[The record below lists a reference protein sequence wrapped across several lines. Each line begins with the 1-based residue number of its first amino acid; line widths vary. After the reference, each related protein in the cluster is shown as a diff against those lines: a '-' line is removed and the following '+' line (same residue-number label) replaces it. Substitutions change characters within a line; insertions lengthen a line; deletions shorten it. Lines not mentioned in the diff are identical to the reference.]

1 MTQIEVSAGV
11 VYDPSGRVLICRR
24 KGKLDGLWEFPGGKR
39 ENGESFEAC
48 LRRELMEELQLD
60 VDVLGRLGEVVLS
73 EQAPEIRLVFLKAK
87 VLGNSKP
94 TLCVHGKAAW
104 VFPREFSEYAFCPA
118 DQLFLERFGACLTGL

>member
-1 MTQIEVSAGV
+1 MTQIEVSAGA

-73 EQAPEIRLVFLKAK
+73 EQAPEIRL
-87 VLGNSKP
+87 
-94 TLCVHGKAAW
+94 
-104 VFPREFSEYAFCPA
+104 
-118 DQLFLERFGACLTGL
+118 